1 MNLSIIHCLLI
12 RKSCNHVMLTLNT
25 CVNLFY
31 IDMDYEHNL
40 DVLVFMVHSLSL
52 EMELQSL

>member
-1 MNLSIIHCLLI
+1 
-12 RKSCNHVMLTLNT
+12 MLTLNT